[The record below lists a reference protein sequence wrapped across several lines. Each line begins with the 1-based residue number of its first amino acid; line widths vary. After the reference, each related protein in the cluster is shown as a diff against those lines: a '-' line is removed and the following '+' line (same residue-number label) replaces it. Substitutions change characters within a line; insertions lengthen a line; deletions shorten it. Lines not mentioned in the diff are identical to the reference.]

1 MRIAVIGAGIF
12 GSVTSYFL
20 ANKGHDVTLYE
31 KNNKILTGASYNNQN
46 RLHLGFHYP
55 RDIETALQ
63 SVQGYNEF
71 IEHFSTA
78 CEFKFPCYYGL
89 SNINSKSTFESYEI
103 FMRQANLKY
112 NLVPINEIDKYGFNA
127 SNISHLW
134 RCEEGVVDNEILRN
148 LIIENLQQNKVSVSL
163 DDQVIDVF
171 REQDYWHVRS
181 KRYTKNFD
189 IVIKA
194 TYGLDNIHTKDL
206 DENIITKSMLQA
218 TLVIECELP
227 VEKFGLTVVDGDFI
241 TVLPKGF
248 SNKFLVYA
256 PGPSVMKQSMLLD
269 EVLKA
274 SISENIIAKS
284 THDLLER
291 FRFYFPNVELRAIMN
306 EMITIRNLDKSTMK
320 TDKRISKI
328 ENIAP
333 NYYNIRS
340 GKIDHSILIAKEFL
354 NYLS

>member
-1 MRIAVIGAGIF
+1 M
-12 GSVTSYFL
+12 
-20 ANKGHDVTLYE
+20 
-31 KNNKILTGASYNNQN
+31 
-46 RLHLGFHYP
+46 GFHYP

-63 SVQGYNEF
+63 SVQGYKEF
-71 IEHFSTA
+71 IEHFSAA

-89 SNINSKSTFESYEI
+89 SNINSKSTFESYEL
-103 FMRQANLKY
+103 FMSQASLKY
-112 NLVPINEIDKYGFNA
+112 NLVPTNEIDNYGFNT

-134 RCEEGVVDNEILRN
+134 RCEEGVVDNDVLRR
-148 LIIENLQQNKVSVSL
+148 LIMENLYNNKVNVSFE
-163 DDQVIDVF
+163 DQVVKVW

-181 KRYTKNFD
+181 KLHSKIYD
-189 IVIKA
+189 VVIKA
-194 TYGLDNIHTKDL
+194 TYGLDNIRTKGL
-206 DENIITKSMLQA
+206 DRNIYESMLQA

-227 VEKFGLTVVDGDFI
+227 LKKFGLTVVDGDFI

-256 PGPSVMKQSMLLD
+256 PGPSVMKQSMLID

-274 SISENIIAKS
+274 SISEKIIEKS
-284 THDLLER
+284 TYYLLER
-291 FRFYFPNVELRAIMN
+291 FRFYFPNVELKSVTN
-306 EMITIRNLDKSTMK
+306 KMITIRNLDASTTK

-340 GKIDHSILIAKEFL
+340 GKIDHSILIAKEFCKQL
-354 NYLS
+354 I